1 MKKIFIK
8 LHGINDVVQF
18 VQSASFVDGD
28 IVVSRGSY
36 TIDGKSLMGMLSI
49 DVSQG
54 FSVEFP
60 EDAEKFDTF
69 LQTFSS

>member
-1 MKKIFIK
+1 MKKVFIK

-18 VQSASFVDGD
+18 TQNASFVDGEV
-28 IVVSRGSY
+28 IVSRGVY
-36 TIDGKSLMGMLSI
+36 KIDGKSLMGMLPI
-49 DVSQG
+49 DLSQG

-60 EDAEKFDTF
+60 EDASKFDAF

>member
-1 MKKIFIK
+1 MKKTFIK

-18 VQSASFVDGD
+18 TQNASFVDGD
-28 IVVSRGSY
+28 VIVSRGAY
-36 TIDGKSLMGMLSI
+36 KVDGKSLMGMLSI

-69 LQTFSS
+69 LQTFPS